1 MSLFFN
7 GRLWVTPATMSL
19 VDDSQMYNRNPSV
32 GNVLAILGPS
42 AGGKPWEPLTFGS
55 YADAAKVLV
64 SGESL
69 KAIEKA
75 FDPSAET
82 YGPSKIVFI
91 RTNDETQSAL
101 DLKDDNGNVVIN
113 LVSAGYGKTNNY
125 VRVMVKSGTKA
136 GTKRLYTRFGNTT
149 YQANNIGRSCLDVQ
163 YKGSGTATVTVTD
176 SQLILKKG
184 STIAETFDFAD
195 VQTIQELSDRIN
207 SVDGFVSYV
216 LENSGQL
223 SAVGRLDGVTNVNV
237 KTTEP
242 VPLKG
247 DLQACVDW
255 FNSISEPLVIATRAA
270 GALSV
275 PANTVSN
282 TTITNTDGTT
292 TNSTISAYVYL
303 RGATDGLST
312 MNEWANAF
320 EMLQGL
326 DVQWVCPISSDAAI
340 HAMTEAHCTYMS
352 NIARMERRAICGT
365 ALGTSDEAAINAA
378 KALASDRAS
387 ITHLGVYDYDE
398 TGKLTLFPPYI
409 LAAQMAGM
417 FSGVNPGT
425 ALTNKTLKIRG
436 LERKLRNPTD
446 TDDLIEGG
454 VLCVEDTPNGY
465 KVVKSI
471 TTWQVNDNYNRV
483 EVSVGV
489 ALDFVARNVRNV
501 LDGLRGAKGTPQTIA
516 EAISRVD
523 SALRELARPEPM
535 GPGVLAGDKANPP
548 YRNITASLEGDV
560 LRVEFECS
568 PVIPIN
574 YITIVIHAVPYSG
587 SASM

>member
-1 MSLFFN
+1 MAVYFN

-19 VDDSQMYNRNPSV
+19 VDDSQMANRNLSV

-42 AGGKPWEPLTFGS
+42 AGGKPWEPITFGS

-64 SGESL
+64 SGEVL

-75 FDPSAET
+75 FDPSSET

-101 DLKDDNGNVVIN
+101 DLKDADGNAVIN
-113 LVSAGYGKTNNY
+113 LVSTGYGRVNNSI
-125 VRVMVKSGTKA
+125 RVLVKDGTKP
-136 GTKRLYTRFGNTT
+136 GTKRLYTRFGTVV
-149 YQANNIGRSCLDVQ
+149 YQGNNIARSCLSVQ
-163 YKGSGTATVTVTD
+163 YVGSASSATVTVSAT
-176 SQLILKKG
+176 QLILKTG
-184 STIAETFDFAD
+184 AVVAETFDFAD
-195 VQTIQELSDRIN
+195 IQTIQELSDRIN
-207 SVDGFVSYV
+207 AVDGFISLV
-216 LENSGQL
+216 LDNSGQL
-223 SAVGRLDGVTNVNV
+223 AAANRLDGVTNVSV
-237 KTTEP
+237 KTTTA
-242 VPLKG
+242 VALTG
-247 DLQACVDW
+247 NLQACVDW
-255 FNSISEPLVIATRAA
+255 FNSQSEPLVTATRAE
-270 GALSV
+270 GALKP
-275 PANTVSN
+275 PANTM
-282 TTITNTDGTT
+282 
-292 TNSTISAYVYL
+292 STGETPISTYVYL
-303 RGATDGLST
+303 RGATDGLVT

-320 EMLQGL
+320 EVLQGV
-326 DVQWVCPISSDAAI
+326 DVQWVCPISSDPAI
-340 HAMTEAHCTYMS
+340 HAMTDSHCAYMS

-365 ALGTSDEAAINAA
+365 ALGTSDDAGLNAT
-378 KALASDRAS
+378 KALNSDRTS
-387 ITHLGVYDYDE
+387 LVHLGLYDYDD

-409 LAAQMAGM
+409 LAAQIAGM

-446 TDDLIEGG
+446 TDDLITGG
-454 VLCVEDTPNGY
+454 MLCVEDTPNGY

-535 GPGVLAGDKANPP
+535 GPGVLAGDKTNPP

-574 YITIVIHAVPYSG
+574 YIPIVIHAVPYSG
-587 SASM
+587 SASL